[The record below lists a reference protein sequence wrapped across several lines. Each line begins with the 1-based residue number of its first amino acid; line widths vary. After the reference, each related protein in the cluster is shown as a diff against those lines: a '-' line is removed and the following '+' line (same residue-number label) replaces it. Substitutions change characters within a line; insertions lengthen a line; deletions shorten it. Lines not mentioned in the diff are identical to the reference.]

1 MKVVGLGAGG
11 HAKVLIEVLRAMG
24 GFELTGLLDI
34 NPDLWNTQV
43 LGVPVLGSDVLLPE
57 LKTQGVHHAFIGLAS
72 IESTQPRADL
82 YRKAADAGFRMVQA
96 VHPSAVISP
105 SAETGAGLSVM
116 ATAVIN
122 AAVVLGDNVIVN
134 TGGIVEHDCVI
145 GDHVHVATGARL
157 AATVCVGDGAHIGA
171 GATVRQSI
179 TIGPGAVVGAGAVVV
194 SDVPSDARVAGV
206 PARPMADNNSSDD
219 WSTSGAS

>member
-11 HAKVLIEVLRAMG
+11 HAKVLIEILRAMG
-24 GFELTGLLDI
+24 GFELIGLLDI
-34 NPDLWNTQV
+34 DPDLKDSQV
-43 LGVPVLGSDVLLPE
+43 LGVPVLGNDNLLPE
-57 LKTQGVHHAFIGLAS
+57 LRAQGVDHAFIGIGS
-72 IESTQPRADL
+72 IGNNQPRVDL
-82 YRKAADAGFRMVQA
+82 YKKATDSGFKMVQA
-96 VHPSAVISP
+96 IHPSAVISP

-122 AAVVLGDNVIVN
+122 AAAILGDNVIIN
-134 TGGIVEHDCVI
+134 TGAILEHDCVI

-171 GATVRQSI
+171 GATVRQSV